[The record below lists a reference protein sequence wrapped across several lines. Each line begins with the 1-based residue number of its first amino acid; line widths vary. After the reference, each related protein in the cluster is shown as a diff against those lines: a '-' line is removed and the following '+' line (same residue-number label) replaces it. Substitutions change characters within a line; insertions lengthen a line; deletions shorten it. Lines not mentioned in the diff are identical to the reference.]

1 MLSSDFFRGTDGFF
15 RRSTRLFTKK
25 VLFRPKSVNGT
36 FSAVTMDFG
45 TFSMLAME
53 FSTVEMGNL
62 ERFVLIL
69 FYSYGGNRTMQ

>member
-1 MLSSDFFRGTDGFF
+1 ME
-15 RRSTRLFTKK
+15 
-25 VLFRPKSVNGT
+25 
-36 FSAVTMDFG
+36 FG

-69 FYSYGGNRTMQ
+69 VYSYGGNRIMFGISIFTSEMNHILL